1 MVKSKAKREHLL
13 DCPKVVNIGII
24 IVSTSRTNEI
34 HNNLPCTDKN
44 IPLMKEILSRP
55 VQLDVDTYYHISFSK
70 IIPDDKKEI
79 VQIIKK
85 NTSIDSDIDVLLFS
99 GGTGITKKDITIET
113 VSPFFDK
120 EISGFGELFRHLS
133 YRDIGNS
140 TILSRATAGVIN
152 NKIVFLIPGST
163 NAVKIA
169 LEEIIAPELPH
180 VLSEI
185 YREIR
190 KETVKEGE

>member
-1 MVKSKAKREHLL
+1 MIKSKAKREHLL
-13 DCPKVVNIGII
+13 DCPKNVNIGII

-34 HNNLPCTDKN
+34 RNDLPCTEEN
-44 IPLMKEILSRP
+44 IPLMKEILARP
-55 VQLDVDTYYHISFSK
+55 LQLEVDSQYLISFTT
-70 IIPDDKKEI
+70 IIPDEQDEI
-79 VQIIKK
+79 TKILDEYTCS
-85 NTSIDSDIDVLLFS
+85 TSEIHVLIFS

-113 VSPFFDK
+113 VVPYFDK
-120 EISGFGELFRHLS
+120 EIPGFGEIFRFLS
-133 YRDIGNS
+133 YKEIGNS

-152 NKIVFLIPGST
+152 NIIAFLIPGSK

-169 LEEIIAPELPH
+169 LEQIIAPELPH

-190 KETVKEGE
+190 KEKEAV